1 MLRCCPAVCF
11 AGGAVKAVE
20 WFVEGL
26 QERGVDWISTLC
38 GHGLDPL
45 DFAARKA
52 GLRLVDTR
60 NEQAAAY
67 MAEVHGRLTRR
78 PGVAAVSS
86 GIGHANAMTGVLSAH
101 FDGAPMILVSGS
113 ASHTTAGMGHFQ
125 DVDQVALAA
134 PVTKYAR
141 VIDHAERT
149 LQILDEAW
157 QAAVSLPPGPVHL
170 SFPMDIQN
178 TEVAEQDM
186 IRPTK
191 SLTATIDAGEDLD
204 DSAHFLVN
212 AERPLIVAGSG
223 IYYAGEGE
231 ALVAFSEEF
240 SVPVQV
246 PIWDRGCV
254 ELPTESFAGV
264 LGAATGGP
272 ALLQQADL
280 IIMAGATADYR
291 VGFLQPGPIHE
302 SARVIRIN
310 AGWSDFTE
318 AYEDAGGK
326 VHQDWLSSA
335 LQLCDEFR
343 ESVERRGTE
352 QVGDGLHAIH
362 VIDALRPA
370 LTHDE
375 VFLDDAIFLID
386 GGSIGQWAHQL
397 LTDRYPGY
405 WLTCGRSGVVGW
417 GLPGAMAARLVYPDR
432 PVILLS
438 GDGSFTF
445 TPAEIECAVRQ
456 GLPFVVIVADD
467 QSWGITEAGH
477 IRDFGEP
484 VTSSL
489 GPIDFVKLAEA
500 FGARG
505 VHATTPDE
513 IARALDQALAES
525 TVTIIHVPI
534 VGGNPA

>member
-1 MLRCCPAVCF
+1 M
-11 AGGAVKAVE
+11 KAVE
-20 WFVEGL
+20 WFVKGL
-26 QERGVDWISTLC
+26 QDRGVDWISTLC

-45 DFAARKA
+45 DFAAEQA
-52 GLRLVDTR
+52 GLRLIDTR

-86 GIGHANAMTGVLSAH
+86 GVAHANAMTGVLNAH

-113 ASHTTAGMGHFQ
+113 GSHRTAEMGHFQ
-125 DVDQVALAA
+125 DLDQVALGA
-134 PVTKYAR
+134 PATKYAR
-141 VIDHAERT
+141 VIDYPGRT

-157 QAAVSLPPGPVHL
+157 RAAVSLPPGPVHL
-170 SFPMDIQN
+170 TFPIDVQN
-178 TEVAEQDM
+178 AEVAEQDL
-186 IRPTK
+186 IRPAPAVMT
-191 SLTATIDAGEDLD
+191 TMEAGDDLD
-204 DSAHFLVN
+204 DSAQLLAN

-223 IYYAGEGE
+223 VYYAGEAE
-231 ALVAFSEEF
+231 ALVAFSEKF

-246 PIWDRGCV
+246 PIWDRGCIDRRM
-254 ELPTESFAGV
+254 ESFVGV

-272 ALLQQADL
+272 ALLSESDL
-280 IIMAGATADYR
+280 IIMAGASADYR
-291 VGFLQPGPIHE
+291 VGFLQPGFLHD
-302 SARVIRIN
+302 SARVIQVTI
-310 AGWSDFTE
+310 GWDDFTE

-326 VHQDWLSSA
+326 LHRDWLSAASKRRE
-335 LQLCDEFR
+335 EFR
-343 ESVERRGTE
+343 ESVRQRGTG
-352 QVGDGLHAIH
+352 QAGDGLHAIH
-362 VIDALRPA
+362 VVDALRPV
-370 LTHDE
+370 LTG
-375 VFLDDAIFLID
+375 DAVFLID

-397 LTDRYPGY
+397 LTDRYPSH

-467 QSWGITEAGH
+467 EAWGITEAGH
-477 IRDFGEP
+477 IRDFGEA

-505 VHATTPDE
+505 VRAESPDE
-513 IARALDQALAES
+513 ISQALGAALAEDAV
-525 TVTIIHVPI
+525 TVIHVPI
-534 VGGNPA
+534 IGGNPA